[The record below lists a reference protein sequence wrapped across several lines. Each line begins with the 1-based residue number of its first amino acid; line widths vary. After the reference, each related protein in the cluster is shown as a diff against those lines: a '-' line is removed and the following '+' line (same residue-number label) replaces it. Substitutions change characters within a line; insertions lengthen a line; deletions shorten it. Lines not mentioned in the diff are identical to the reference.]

1 METGKVVA
9 VVRDTV
15 IFSSPPSEVCY
26 KGGVRLAS
34 SVDAALVIIA
44 LAAIDR
50 IATLVPR
57 HCDFSSSRSISA
69 KGSLVPSNVLYR
81 G

>member
-9 VVRDTV
+9 VVTDRDTV
-15 IFSSPPSEVCY
+15 TFSPPPSEEFY

-50 IATLVPR
+50 LATLVPR
-57 HCDFSSSRSISA
+57 HCDFHPH
-69 KGSLVPSNVLYR
+69 VPLSQ